1 MLSAEELLAGSDVT
15 FAVEVPPSVLRPDG
29 GPRNGTGAT
38 APGAEIGAVR
48 LRPLTVRD
56 LQLISRAAKE
66 SDHLA
71 ATLMVQ
77 RALVEPTLTVPQI
90 AALPAGL
97 VQFLLHHVE
106 RTSGLAA
113 TAAELATAG
122 EAPLAQVAHALARE
136 FGWTPQQLAEMTI
149 GQALLYLQMQGGR
162 PA

>member
-1 MLSAEELLAGSDVT
+1 MLTAEELLAGSEVT
-15 FAVEVPPSVLRPDG
+15 FAVEVPGSVLRPEG
-29 GPRNGTGAT
+29 APHNGT
-38 APGAEIGAVR
+38 EIGEVR

-66 SDHLA
+66 SDQLT

-77 RALVEPTLTVPQI
+77 RSLVEPALT
-90 AALPAGL
+90 AAQVAAMPAGL

-122 EAPLAQVAHALARE
+122 KAPLAQVAHALARE

>member
-1 MLSAEELLAGSDVT
+1 MLTAEELLAGSDVT
-15 FAVEVPPSVLRPDG
+15 FAVEVPPSVLRPE
-29 GPRNGTGAT
+29 GAT
-38 APGAEIGAVR
+38 HPVAPAQEIGAVR

-56 LQLISRAAKE
+56 LQLITRAAKE
-66 SDHLA
+66 SDQLT

-77 RALVEPTLTVPQI
+77 RALVEPALTVAQV

-106 RTSGLAA
+106 RTSGLVA
-113 TAAELATAG
+113 TAAEIATAG

-162 PA
+162 PS

>member
-1 MLSAEELLAGSDVT
+1 MLTAEELLAGSEVT
-15 FAVEVPPSVLRPDG
+15 FAVEVPESVLRPEG
-29 GPRNGTGAT
+29 APHNGT
-38 APGAEIGAVR
+38 EIGEVR

-66 SDHLA
+66 SDQLT

-77 RALVEPTLTVPQI
+77 RSLVEPALT
-90 AALPAGL
+90 AAQVAAMPAGL

-113 TAAELATAG
+113 TAAELASAG
-122 EAPLAQVAHALARE
+122 EAPLAQVAHALARD

-149 GQALLYLQMQGGR
+149 GQALLYLKMQGGR
-162 PA
+162 PG